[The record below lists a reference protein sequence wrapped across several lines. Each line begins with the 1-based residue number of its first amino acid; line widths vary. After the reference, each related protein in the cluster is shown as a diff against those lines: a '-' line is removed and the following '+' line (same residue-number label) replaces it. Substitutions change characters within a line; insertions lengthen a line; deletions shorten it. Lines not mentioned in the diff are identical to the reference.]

1 MELIM
6 IEKEKKTKKS
16 EYQKKWRE
24 LHKEEMYAFHRL
36 DYQKHKEARLKWQH
50 EYYLK
55 NKNKRSKDEE
65 GK

>member
-55 NKNKRSKDEE
+55 NKRSKNEK

>member
-36 DYQKHKEARLKWQH
+36 DYQKHRDARLKWQH

-55 NKNKRSKDEE
+55 NKNKRSKNEK